1 METKCQYLQFVP
13 YATIR
18 NWSVQYM
25 KGEGMFSSIY
35 PIKPL
40 EDCLKE
46 ENERYS
52 ISDSSCEYGILG
64 VNNQNG
70 IFDAYTENGAKI
82 KQKYKKMEVGWIA
95 YNPYRI
101 NVGSVGVK
109 RDYHKNDYISPAYV
123 VFSCKEGLL
132 PDFLYLIM
140 RTPTFNQIIR
150 KNTTGS
156 VRQSLSFKNLKDLKI
171 PLPRLEEQKELIT
184 AYSSRV
190 NKSLNLYQSIDN
202 IQRKCYDYVRQTL
215 FNEGANKGYEQ
226 GDALLKLVHFKDIIE
241 WGISNIKKR
250 ACNGVVSKYNI
261 AHIKD
266 VCKVNSG
273 GTPSR
278 SNKSFY
284 EGNIPW
290 IKTGEVLN
298 DIIYDTE
305 EHISEEAIESSS
317 ARIYP
322 KGSLII
328 AMYGQG
334 GTRGRSAKLGIDAST
349 NQACAVL
356 HQIDN
361 DVVLTDYLWAY
372 IQAMYD
378 DLRSLAS
385 GTNQPNLNAE
395 KIKNYMLPLP
405 PKETQEEIVSYVKTA
420 KERMKALKAEAES
433 LKAQALLD
441 FEKAL
446 FKKQ

>member
-1 METKCQYLQFVP
+1 METKYQYLQFVP
-13 YATIR
+13 YAAIR

-40 EDCLKE
+40 ENYLKE
-46 ENERYS
+46 ESERYC
-52 ISDSSCEYGILG
+52 ISDSSREYGILG

-70 IFDAYTENGAKI
+70 IFDSYTENGAKI

-109 RDYHKNDYISPAYV
+109 RDYHINDYISPAYV

-184 AYSSRV
+184 AYSNRV

-215 FNEGANKGYEQ
+215 FTEGTDKGQKKSNSFLQY
-226 GDALLKLVHFKDIIE
+226 VHYKDIIE
-241 WGISNIKKR
+241 WGISNIMKR
-250 ACNGVVSKYNI
+250 ANNEAVSKFCI

-305 EHISEEAIESSS
+305 EHISEKAIENSS

-356 HQIDN
+356 HEIDN
-361 DVVLTDYLWAY
+361 DLVLTDYLWAY

-405 PKETQEEIVSYVKTA
+405 PKEIQEEIISYVKAA
-420 KERMKALKAEAES
+420 KESIKLLRSEAEL
-433 LKAQALLD
+433 LKAQALHDL
-441 FEKAL
+441 EKAL
-446 FKKQ
+446 FK